1 MLLCCVQDVDE
12 YVELFKHNQ
21 FSQDQRF
28 DKQRL
33 KKAKKRDA
41 SRESQV

>member
-1 MLLCCVQDVDE
+1 MLLCCVKDVDD

-28 DKQRL
+28 DKQSL
-33 KKAKKRDA
+33 KKKRDT